1 MKFAIATVAALLMV
15 GTTFAQAP
23 TKPAKPARPAMP
35 AMPAMPAQSA
45 ERAPTDD
52 EELALAAMEGLMAQA
67 PERALPIIKK
77 VLAGPQTRLVKQRAL
92 FVLSQIDSP
101 GSAGD
106 PGPDRSLIG
115 CRPCAAKPFAAS
127 VLAAIQRPSTH

>member
-52 EELALAAMEGLMAQA
+52 EELALAAMEGLVAQA
-67 PERALPIIKK
+67 PECALALIITK
-77 VLAGPQTRLVKQRAL
+77 VLAGPQTRLRQAARA
-92 FVLSQIDSP
+92 VRIE
-101 GSAGD
+101 
-106 PGPDRSLIG
+106 PDRCTRKRGRS
-115 CRPCAAKPFAAS
+115 
-127 VLAAIQRPSTH
+127 

>member
-23 TKPAKPARPAMP
+23 TKPAKPARPALP
-35 AMPAMPAQSA
+35 AMPAMPTQSA
-45 ERAPTDD
+45 ERAPTED

-77 VLAGPQTRLVKQRAL
+77 VLAGPQTPRLVL
-92 FVLSQIDSP
+92 
-101 GSAGD
+101 
-106 PGPDRSLIG
+106 
-115 CRPCAAKPFAAS
+115 RPEGVYVTEGGKTELVSWEEWEAN
-127 VLAAIQRPSTH
+127 QDGGE

>member
-1 MKFAIATVAALLMV
+1 MV

-23 TKPAKPARPAMP
+23 QKPKPA
-35 AMPAMPAQSA
+35 A
-45 ERAPTDD
+45 ERAPNAD

-101 GSAGD
+101 EARDILIQTARSSDAGMRGEAIRSIGIGGNPKALDELQDYLQRRWSRREGGGSASLA
-106 PGPDRSLIG
+106 DR
-115 CRPCAAKPFAAS
+115 RP
-127 VLAAIQRPSTH
+127 